1 MTSGMASAYIWSY
14 PDSATGTAPHRMT
27 AYLDYNATAPID
39 PAAVDAMAEAARAWA
54 NPSSVHA
61 AGRRAKA
68 GLESARERIA
78 RHLNCPPQAIVFTSG
93 GTESV
98 GLALRGAAV
107 AARIVSAV
115 EHDAVRAQAENAL
128 VAPVDGEGVIDLAAF
143 EGLLTEAPKP
153 ALVAVMQV
161 NNETGVIQP
170 IDEVLRL
177 AHAHGARVLVDAAQA
192 AGKLP
197 LPAADYVAMSA
208 HKFGGPPGVGALIV
222 RCADDFA
229 GVQRGGGQERGYR
242 AGTENLPAIA
252 GFAAALDARADDA
265 GWMERATALRDRL
278 EACLR
283 DAMPGLEIFGAG
295 APRIGTTSSLR
306 MPGVAASTQLIAL
319 DLVGYQVSSGAACS
333 SGKVKASQ
341 VLKAMGLADE
351 AAGEAIRV
359 SLGWNSTAAEVD
371 GFVEAWAAIARR
383 QAAKAA

>member
-1 MTSGMASAYIWSY
+1 
-14 PDSATGTAPHRMT
+14 MT

-39 PAAVDAMAEAARAWA
+39 PVAVDAMAEAARAWA

-61 AGRRAKA
+61 AGRRAK
-68 GLESARERIA
+68 GRLESARERIA
-78 RHLNCPPQAIVFTSG
+78 CHVNCPAQAVVFTSG

-98 GLALRGAAV
+98 GLALRGARV
-107 AARIVSAV
+107 ASRIVSAV
-115 EHDAVRAQAENAL
+115 EHDAVRAQAGEVL
-128 VAPVDGEGVIDLAAF
+128 VAAVDGEGVIDLAAL
-143 EGLLTEAPKP
+143 ERLLAEAPKP

-229 GVQRGGGQERGYR
+229 AVQRGGGQERGYR
-242 AGTENLPAIA
+242 SGTENLTGIA
-252 GFAAALDARADDA
+252 GFAAALEARANDE
-265 GWMERATALRDRL
+265 GWLARATALRDHL
-278 EACLR
+278 ERRLR
-283 DAMPGLEIFGAG
+283 DVSPDLEIFGAG
-295 APRIGTTSSLR
+295 APRIGTTSYLR
-306 MPGVAASTQLIAL
+306 MAGVPASTQLIAL
-319 DLVGYQVSSGAACS
+319 DLAGYQVSSGAACS
-333 SGKVKASQ
+333 SGKVKTSH
-341 VLKAMGLADE
+341 VLKAMGVPDG
-351 AAGEAIRV
+351 AASEAIRV
-359 SLGWNSTAAEVD
+359 SLGWHTNAAEVE
-371 GFVEAWAAIARR
+371 GFVEAWTAIARR

>member
-1 MTSGMASAYIWSY
+1 
-14 PDSATGTAPHRMT
+14 MT

-39 PAAVDAMAEAARAWA
+39 PAVVEAMSAAARAWA

-68 GLESARERIA
+68 ALESARERIA
-78 RHLNCPPQAIVFTSG
+78 RYLSCPPQAIVFTSG

-107 AARIVSAV
+107 ASRIVSAV

-128 VAPVDGEGVIDLAAF
+128 VAPVDRDGVIDLAAL
-143 EGLLTEAPKP
+143 ERLLAEAPKP

-161 NNETGVIQP
+161 NNETGAIQP
-170 IDEVLRL
+170 IDDVLRL
-177 AHAHGARVLVDAAQA
+177 ARAHGARVLVDSAQA

-197 LPAADYVAMSA
+197 LPAADYVAISV

-222 RCADDFA
+222 RCDDDFA
-229 GVQRGGGQERGYR
+229 GVQRGGGQERGFR
-242 AGTENLPAIA
+242 AGTENLPGIA
-252 GFAAALDARADDA
+252 GLAAALEARASDA
-265 GWMERATALRDRL
+265 GWVERATALRDRL
-278 EACLR
+278 EARLR
-283 DAMPGLEIFGAG
+283 DAMPDVEVFGAG

-319 DLVGYQVSSGAACS
+319 DLEGYQVSSGAACS
-333 SGKVKASQ
+333 SGKVKTSH
-341 VLKAMGLADE
+341 VLTAMGVADE

-359 SLGWNSTAAEVD
+359 SLGWNTTAAEVD
-371 GFVEAWAAIARR
+371 GFVEVWTAIARR
-383 QAAKAA
+383 QAANAA

>member
-1 MTSGMASAYIWSY
+1 
-14 PDSATGTAPHRMT
+14 MT

-39 PAAVDAMAEAARAWA
+39 PAAVEAMAEAARAWA

-61 AGRRAKA
+61 AGRRAK
-68 GLESARERIA
+68 GELESARERIA
-78 RHLNCPPQAIVFTSG
+78 RCLNCSPQAIVFTSG

-98 GLALRGAAV
+98 GLALRGAM
-107 AARIVSAV
+107 AATRIVSAV
-115 EHDAVRAQAENAL
+115 EHDAVRAQAGEAR
-128 VAPVDGEGVIDLAAF
+128 VAPVDTDGVINLAAL
-143 EGLLTEAPKP
+143 ERLLAEAPGP

-170 IDEVLRL
+170 VGDVLRL

-208 HKFGGPPGVGALIV
+208 HKFGGPPGVGALVV

-242 AGTENLPAIA
+242 AGTENLPGIA
-252 GFAAALDARADDA
+252 AFAAALEARVEDD
-265 GWMERATALRDRL
+265 GWLARATALRDRM
-278 EACLR
+278 EARLR
-283 DAMPGLEIFGAG
+283 DIFPSLEIFGAG
-295 APRIGTTSSLR
+295 AARIGTTSSLR
-306 MPGVAASTQLIAL
+306 MAGVPASTQLIAL
-319 DLVGYQVSSGAACS
+319 DLAGYQVSSGAACS
-333 SGKVKASQ
+333 SGKVKTSH
-341 VLKAMGLADE
+341 VLTAMGVADR

-359 SLGWNSTAAEVD
+359 SLGWNTTAAEVD
-371 GFVEAWAAIARR
+371 GFVEAWTTIARR